1 MTDVDHEGTSGC
13 EQALAELYTFLDGE
27 LTLEKRQAIARHLEG
42 CNPCVEVF
50 DFEAELRMVVS
61 ARCAEPVP
69 EELRLR
75 ISHTL
80 LSMSSNEDPGE
91 GTAPSDPDPLR

>member
-1 MTDVDHEGTSGC
+1 MADRHDVGPSAC

-27 LTLEKRQAIARHLEG
+27 LTAEKREAIAHHLEG

-50 DFEAELRMVVS
+50 DFEAELRMVIS
-61 ARCAEPVP
+61 KRCAEPVP

-75 ISHTL
+75 ISHTIL
-80 LSMSSNEDPGE
+80 AMAAGDDTADGPGVP
-91 GTAPSDPDPLR
+91 GAGPRG